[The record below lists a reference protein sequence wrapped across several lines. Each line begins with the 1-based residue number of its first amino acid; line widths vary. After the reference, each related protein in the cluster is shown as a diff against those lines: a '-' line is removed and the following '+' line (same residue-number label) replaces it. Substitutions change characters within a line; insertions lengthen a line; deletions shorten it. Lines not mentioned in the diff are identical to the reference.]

1 MMAKSPSLFFDP
13 LNLKLGNTIRDG
25 GAFICISQKKNCWN
39 TNSRMSY
46 EKIPSEMKVAPHYKL
61 LVHCL

>member
-25 GAFICISQKKNCWN
+25 GAFICISQKKIVGIPIPECL
-39 TNSRMSY
+39 MK
-46 EKIPSEMKVAPHYKL
+46 KIPSEMKVAPHYKL